1 MVNVVSYAG
10 VNPSRRAIYCVSPA
24 RTQWDPQHLECT
36 VDANAPA
43 ETPVLLGVG
52 VAVKAIPRWLAW
64 LFSPSAFTVP
74 GTIYISAET
83 TPLPTELLIHEH
95 VHAARAA
102 NGVLRYWWSV
112 ITGLLGG
119 TFIAL
124 EQGGYSHEW
133 SPIEIEARAI
143 ARAICDAYAGAPGPI
158 DAAAEVAKRLS

>member
-36 VDANAPA
+36 VDVNAPA

-52 VAVKAIPRWLAW
+52 VAVKTIPRWLAW

-83 TPLPTELLIHEH
+83 TPLPTELLIH
-95 VHAARAA
+95 
-102 NGVLRYWWSV
+102 YWWSV

-143 ARAICDAYAGAPGPI
+143 ARAICDAYAGAPEPI